1 MSQKLEIPKFTQSK
15 PYSILVTGATG
26 FIGSKLV
33 SRLTD
38 SGYTVKAMSRQDIS
52 DTPGVKFVK
61 ADALYKDELEIVLDG
76 VEVVYY
82 LLHSM
87 EGHKNE

>member
-1 MSQKLEIPKFTQSK
+1 MSQKLEIPKFQQCK

-33 SRLTD
+33 SRLTNA
-38 SGYTVKAMSRQDIS
+38 GYTVKAMSRRDVS

-61 ADALYKDELEIVLDG
+61 GDALDAVSYTHLTLPTTPSV
-76 VEVVYY
+76 
-82 LLHSM
+82 
-87 EGHKNE
+87 